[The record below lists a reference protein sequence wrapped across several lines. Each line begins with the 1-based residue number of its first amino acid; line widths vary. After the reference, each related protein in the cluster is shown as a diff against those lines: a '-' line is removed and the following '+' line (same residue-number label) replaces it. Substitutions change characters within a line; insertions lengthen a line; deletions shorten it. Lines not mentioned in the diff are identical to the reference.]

1 VSGTVTLESTVS
13 PVLPNANDFRV
24 SMASTELDG
33 FNTNTRVDREGHF
46 TLQNVPAGTHWIR
59 VQTPRGWMLKSAT
72 AGGGDIIDTPLE
84 VTSGEPI
91 SGLRLI
97 FTDKLSEISGKLT
110 NAQGAAVTE
119 HTVVAFPE
127 DATLWRPQSRHIMTA
142 RPDQT
147 GRFQIRGLPAGDYY
161 LAAVDPTE
169 PGAWFDPAFLDQ
181 HRSSATPIRIG
192 EGDLRT
198 QDLRVR

>member
-1 VSGTVTLESTVS
+1 
-13 PVLPNANDFRV
+13 
-24 SMASTELDG
+24 
-33 FNTNTRVDREGHF
+33 
-46 TLQNVPAGTHWIR
+46 
-59 VQTPRGWMLKSAT
+59 MLKSAT